1 MTGTRTSISVTCLC
15 YFIDFVRNFTTT
27 IREIKI
33 RRFSKFLTFPF
44 LISQNR
50 FKNLTVYFFYLDCS
64 LENTLKGCSFKIELT
79 DNYWYLN
86 IVAEFTEH
94 GYSYITGLNSINSYL
109 LNLFGL
115 FLNSKSILSSFS
127 TFCLAFKKTFIA
139 YHLWLKMLFWGFV
152 DGRES

>member
-79 DNYWYLN
+79 DNY
-86 IVAEFTEH
+86 
-94 GYSYITGLNSINSYL
+94 
-109 LNLFGL
+109 
-115 FLNSKSILSSFS
+115 
-127 TFCLAFKKTFIA
+127 
-139 YHLWLKMLFWGFV
+139 
-152 DGRES
+152 